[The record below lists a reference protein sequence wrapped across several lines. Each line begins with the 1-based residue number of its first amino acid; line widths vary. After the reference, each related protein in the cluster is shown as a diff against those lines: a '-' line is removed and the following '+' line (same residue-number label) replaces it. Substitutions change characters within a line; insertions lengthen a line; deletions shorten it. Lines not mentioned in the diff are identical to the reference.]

1 MRIAKPMLLV
11 MTPIGVGWGL
21 VEAARFH
28 PALAF
33 LMFLL
38 VSVIGLF
45 TWLTVRRI
53 RSERAAQRASTPP
66 AKS

>member
-1 MRIAKPMLLV
+1 MLMV
-11 MTPIGVGWGL
+11 ITPVGVVWGL

-38 VSVIGLF
+38 LSVISMF
-45 TWLTVRRI
+45 IWMTVRRI
-53 RSERAAQRASTPP
+53 RSERAAGQGAGPP
-66 AKS
+66 PNS

>member
-1 MRIAKPMLLV
+1 MRLAKPMLLV
-11 MTPIGVGWGL
+11 IVPVGVVWGL

-38 VSVIGLF
+38 LSVISMF
-45 TWLTVRRI
+45 IWMTVRRI
-53 RSERAAQRASTPP
+53 RSERAAEQASDPP
-66 AKS
+66 SNR